1 MFYLITKLYFVRH
14 GQSIGNLRE
23 IYLGHTDLD
32 LSELGHK
39 QAAATAEHLKNV
51 KFDAIYSSDLL
62 RAHNTALP
70 HAKMRGIEIIDSKNL
85 REIFLGDWE
94 NMPVKKLVDEH
105 YDDFVVGWKENYGTF
120 TVPGG
125 ESVWGS
131 GQRFYQEVLKI
142 AEKHLGETVLITAHA
157 SVIRTFWGI
166 ISGVKP
172 EELAAAVAFPLNASY
187 SIAKYDGEKIIPIEY
202 SNADHM
208 PQELGGKP
216 LR

>member
-1 MFYLITKLYFVRH
+1 MLTKLYFIRH
-14 GQSIGNLRE
+14 GQSIGNLHE

-39 QAAATAEHLKNV
+39 QAAATAEHLRDV
-51 KFDAIYSSDLL
+51 KLDAIYSSDLL
-62 RAHNTALP
+62 RAHNTAVP
-70 HAKMRGIEIIDSKNL
+70 HAELRGLEINDSVNL

-105 YDDFVVGWKENYGTF
+105 YDDFVVGWKQNYGTF

-131 GQRFYQEVLKI
+131 GDRFYKEVLSI
-142 AEKHLGETVLITAHA
+142 ARRHLGQTILMTAHA

-172 EELAAAVAFPLNASY
+172 EELAGAIPFPLNASY
-187 SIAKYDGEKIIPIEY
+187 SIAEYDGERIIPIEY

-208 PQELGGKP
+208 PEELGGKP
-216 LR
+216 LK